1 MTWTEILAN
10 AAPSAPSRPSPSLPT
25 RPMAQ
30 EASTGLTAQS
40 GALVAAGGYYPSN
53 AGRAASTTPFVLPDY
68 TSHDNAEKAFI
79 NMLHE
84 IGVTPEW
91 TWERTMRESITS
103 PYYKVLKTLSERK
116 TAFEKCVKAMIEEE
130 KNATEASL
138 GKSRK
143 DWNKALEKLGGGPER
158 EEGVKSW
165 WKWESSGRR
174 ELEKRLP
181 EDLWEGLRNDL
192 ERKML
197 FEDFIANLKTK
208 ELVSRELFS
217 YLGYRPLTNPRVVG
231 TLTSSSRK

>member
-1 MTWTEILAN
+1 MISTEILAN
-10 AAPSAPSRPSPSLPT
+10 AAPQAPSQPTPTLPT
-25 RPMAQ
+25 RPMVQDAP
-30 EASTGLTAQS
+30 TGLTAQS

-53 AGRAASTTPFVLPDY
+53 AARPSGSSPFVLPDY

-130 KNATEASL
+130 KSLTEASL
-138 GKSRK
+138 ARSRK

-165 WKWESSGRR
+165 WKWESSGKR

-181 EDLWEGLRNDL
+181 EDLWEGLRNDG
-192 ERKML
+192 ERKTL
-197 FEDFIANLKTK
+197 FEDFVTNLKTK
-208 ELVSRELFS
+208 ELVSLEL
-217 YLGYRPLTNPRVVG
+217 
-231 TLTSSSRK
+231 SSKMGFR